1 MSHAPWAIGSEV
13 TGYRLLHDFGHDA
26 CGEIFLAEDSARNQV
41 TIRALSPQLAADR
54 CKLMDFYHQAKLGMA
69 VDHPNV
75 QKVLQVEQSAGRHF
89 VATEFRGLPSLKYQ
103 LKSGLPDRN
112 RYEEHKA
119 VRIVSQLAQILE
131 DLHEDHFH
139 PVVHRAVAPANVL
152 IDRDGQPV
160 FSSWQ
165 WGSTIQH
172 PLPYPAEGMTAEM
185 FQYLAPEQ
193 IVDRHHADPLA
204 DVYSLGALLYTLLT
218 GKIPFKGRD
227 AQETLKKK
235 KSHDFRSPE
244 TIVPSLS
251 RSVVQLIRECL
262 RADPERRP
270 ASMRRFREFLDCS
283 HRVIGGYRLKA
294 YLGSGNSGDVYQAIS
309 ARGHKVAIKLVS
321 PKIAHDGK
329 RLQRFYRG
337 AKVSIQVSHPH
348 LLEGIEVNQD
358 NGQHFLATEL
368 VNGENLMWLIQKH
381 GAMPEAH
388 GLRMGMQ
395 IASALRHIHEMNLV
409 HRDVKPSNI
418 LIQPNG
424 HVKLA
429 DLGFAKFME
438 PDEGMPDLTRAG
450 RGLGTCQ
457 YVPPEQ
463 VSSAKEVDYRGDLYS
478 LGVTLFVL
486 LTGKL
491 PFKPGNTLEMLMDK
505 AINRFPT
512 VKQVNPKVS
521 DATSRLV
528 HWMMQA
534 DPNHRPPS
542 ADSFYR
548 AAQEC
553 LARLESPSSSTKS
566 SKTVEQDQL
575 KENEK
580 KKRRTAKR
588 NSKPRPSITGQMI
601 QKVALG
607 IGVLFVAMIAG
618 LLLVNVW

>member
-1 MSHAPWAIGSEV
+1 MSYAPWAIGSDIA
-13 TGYRLLHDFGHDA
+13 GYRLLRDFGQDS
-26 CGEIFLAEDSARNQV
+26 CGEIFLAEDSAQHHV
-41 TIRALSPQLAADR
+41 TIRTLSPELAADR

-69 VDHPNV
+69 VNHPQV
-75 QKVLQVEQSAGRHF
+75 QKVLRVEQAAGHHF
-89 VATEFRGLPSLKYQ
+89 VVSEFRGLPSLKYQ
-103 LKSGLPDRN
+103 LKAGWQDRN
-112 RYEEHKA
+112 RYTEHEA
-119 VRIVSQLAQILE
+119 VHIVLQLAQILE
-131 DLHEDHFH
+131 DLHEDHNH
-139 PVVHRAVAPANVL
+139 PLVHRAVAPGNVL
-152 IDRDGQPV
+152 IDRDGRPV
-160 FSSWQ
+160 FSSMQ

-172 PLPYPAEGMTAEM
+172 PLAFPIEGMTAEM
-185 FQYLAPEQ
+185 FQYLSPEQ
-193 IVDRHHADPLA
+193 IVDRHHADPLS
-204 DVYSLGALLYTLLT
+204 DVYSLGALLYTLIT

-244 TIVPSLS
+244 TIVPGLS

-262 RADPERRP
+262 RADPDRRP

-283 HRVIGGYRLKA
+283 QRIIGGYRLKA

-309 ARGHKVAIKLVS
+309 PRGHNVAIKLVS
-321 PKIAHDGK
+321 PKIAQNEK

-368 VNGENLMWLIQKH
+368 VNGENLMWLVQKH
-381 GAMPEAH
+381 GALPEAH
-388 GLRMGMQ
+388 ALRIGMQ
-395 IASALRHIHEMNLV
+395 IASALHHIHELNLV

-429 DLGFAKFME
+429 DLGFAKFIE
-438 PDEGMPDLTRAG
+438 PDEAMPDVTKAG

-463 VSSAKEVDYRGDLYS
+463 VWSAKEVDHRGDLYS

-512 VKQVNPKVS
+512 VKQLNPQVS

-534 DPNHRPPS
+534 DPDHRPPS
-542 ADSFYR
+542 AESFYR
-548 AAQEC
+548 AAEEC
-553 LARLESPSSSTKS
+553 LTRLESPAAPN
-566 SKTVEQDQL
+566 TVGRVDDHQDA
-575 KENEK
+575 KNAENK
-580 KKRRTAKR
+580 IRPAKPKFNHRPTA
-588 NSKPRPSITGQMI
+588 TGQVV
-601 QKVALG
+601 QKIALG
-607 IGVLFVAMIAG
+607 IGVLFVATIAG